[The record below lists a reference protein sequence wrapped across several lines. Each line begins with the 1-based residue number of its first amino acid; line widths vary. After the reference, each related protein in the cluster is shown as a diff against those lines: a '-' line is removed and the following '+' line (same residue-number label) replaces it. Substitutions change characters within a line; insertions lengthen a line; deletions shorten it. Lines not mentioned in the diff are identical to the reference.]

1 MIIDGVLGLSP
12 APSVVSSGVLLS
24 RERLIISG
32 VLGLSPAPSEPID
45 GVLGSPPLVDS
56 GMSDGVLGSPPLG
69 CSDGVL
75 GSPPL
80 VGSASVDRVLGSLPF
95 SFCSLMALAD
105 APEPEVYAGGVCP
118 ALCQVGVKEVAEVL
132 PSEQGALAAN
142 PLLTLKT
149 KGWPDG

>member
-24 RERLIISG
+24 RERLIFSG
-32 VLGLSPAPSEPID
+32 VLGFSPARFDMSV
-45 GVLGSPPLVDS
+45 GVLGPPSLVDS
-56 GMSDGVLGSPPLG
+56 EMSDGVLGSPPLG

-95 SFCSLMALAD
+95 SFWSLMALAD
-105 APEPEVYAGGVCP
+105 APKSVVCAGGVCP
-118 ALCQVGVKEVAEVL
+118 ALCQVGVKEVAEAL

-142 PLLTLKT
+142 PLLTPKK
-149 KGWPDG
+149 KG